1 MPELPEVETV
11 VRLLRPSLIGHAI
24 TGTEVYWVRS
34 IVPPEPLL
42 FAGRLRD
49 RVILDMGRRGKW
61 VVVTLGGGDT
71 LLVHLRMSGRLMLE
85 SGVRTADERHLRVRF
100 LLDDG
105 RALSFVD
112 PRKFGRVVLTS
123 RPDEVL
129 GNLGPEPLEADFTVT
144 HFGKLLTRRRG
155 RIKTLLLDQTFIAGL
170 GNIYTD
176 EALWRAGIHPLR
188 ETNSLSHTENERLYR
203 AIREVLSEA
212 IAGGGTTLADQSYRQ
227 PDGRRGEF
235 ADALAVYGRAGQP
248 CLHCGTII
256 ERLRLGQR
264 SSYYCPVCQKF

>member
-11 VRLLRPSLIGHAI
+11 VRLLRPSLTGRAI
-24 TGTEVYWVRS
+24 VGTEVYWVRS
-34 IVPPEPLL
+34 IVPPEPHL
-42 FAGRLRD
+42 FASRLCNQ
-49 RVILDMGRRGKW
+49 VMLEMGRRGKW
-61 VVVTLGGGDT
+61 VVITLDGGDT
-71 LLVHLRMSGRLMLE
+71 LLIHLRMSGRLMLQ
-85 SGVRTADERHLRVRF
+85 SGVHTADERHLRVRF

-112 PRKFGRVVLTS
+112 PRKFGRVVLTN
-123 RPDEVL
+123 RPDEML
-129 GNLGPEPLEADFTVT
+129 GSLGPEPLGADFTVT
-144 HFGKLLTRRRG
+144 HFRELLARRRG
-155 RIKTLLLDQTFIAGL
+155 RIKTLLLDQTFIAGM

-188 ETNSLSHTENERLYR
+188 EANSLTPTESEHLYQ
-203 AIREVLSEA
+203 AIRAVLSEA

-227 PDGRRGEF
+227 PDGRPGEF
-235 ADALAVYGRAGQP
+235 ADALAVYGKAGQP
-248 CLHCGTII
+248 CLHCGTTI